1 MVREAEGCQDS
12 TKGPSEEQCLTWA
25 ASVGHGCPR
34 PGLLGCWS
42 PRCTASVGSPCSG
55 QQLQVW
61 ATPPAACLLGVAS
74 WQPHARP
81 HRGQY
86 FLGACVAWRAEVPW
100 PATCS
105 WGWRCRGWCRCRC
118 RWSPPWRGGLALAL
132 EGPGGQTSDHH
143 CGCWT
148 RCWRGCYC
156 WSDWSTGALPG
167 GREKRVIPRCQGRA
181 NFPSLG
187 PPSDECD
194 LWSQTSGNYGSP
206 IYWPGDLGQ
215 GPQYPRL

>member
-55 QQLQVW
+55 QQLQVR

-156 WSDWSTGALPG
+156 WSDWSTGALLWNACWGSLCLLRPAWRRACSRCFQPG
-167 GREKRVIPRCQGRA
+167 LRA
-181 NFPSLG
+181 G
-187 PPSDECD
+187 PGQAHATEALQEDMRH
-194 LWSQTSGNYGSP
+194 TSG
-206 IYWPGDLGQ
+206 
-215 GPQYPRL
+215 